1 MLSALYGAYNFFSL
15 TEPTYSARGGGCSPA
30 RRSIRTCRTSAS
42 SLEEHPRR
50 TVQWSTLITNAASP
64 VLKAAQRTDCVGK
77 SMDTDNSE
85 LKDASEKS
93 NSECEEV
100 FGKG

>member
-1 MLSALYGAYNFFSL
+1 MRKDYESWLLSENLSFPPKRKC
-15 TEPTYSARGGGCSPA
+15 T
-30 RRSIRTCRTSAS
+30 IRTCRTSVS
-42 SLEEHPRR
+42 SLEENPRR

-77 SMDTDNSE
+77 STDTDNSE